1 MPGSTS
7 TSSTKTSTVRNQAK
21 SGKINP
27 IWYTYACATLVA
39 AVVLGNLLRYTFLDW
54 SDPYHCSALLNT
66 GTGKWLDPGVWR
78 NWQSE
83 GCFQLPLPGAKF
95 QKCLSIPGANTPKS
109 PFSSSHDQKRTAIFV
124 GDSNV
129 RQLYFAAARTVGGVS
144 KAWESEGEKHTDRTL
159 SLVDPDRNGG
169 ELELEF
175 WWDPYLNSS
184 KTASLLSGARSEP
197 AALLVMGSGLWFL
210 RNPTSGGLAS
220 WGGMIHETFES
231 LKEHQGS
238 PKTALMN
245 PWDDMRLGS
254 GVILPGLLPTD
265 SSSPI
270 IEYRRSSISPLHKRN
285 LTSRAGSRDFSI
297 ADSIIFLPIPNPT
310 HEKLSPSR
318 AATIMHTDVEAMNA
332 DLYARLTHPDPPP
345 VIIPSVLNDL
355 LVDEETEDGL
365 HYSDKIMNKQA
376 ELLLSWRCNDIMR
389 NDGATGTCC
398 KRYDWATPIQA
409 LVLFSLVV
417 WAPVGMLIASRL
429 PSSSP
434 FLSYLPSSSVA
445 PALST
450 FGLAMGYL
458 FIADRTT
465 IFIKEQKDYDATV
478 FGVLTV
484 VALVA
489 GLATMKNGGKDLG
502 FLNRDITDEWKGWM
516 QIAILI
522 YHFFGASK
530 ISGIYNPIRV
540 LVASYLFMTGY
551 GHFFFYYK
559 KADFGFQRIAMVLV
573 RLNLLSVVLPYTM
586 NTDYAFYYFAPLVS
600 WWYMIIY
607 FTMAIGSK
615 HNERPAFLISK
626 LIACAGLV
634 TLFMHYTWMM
644 ASIFKVLNTIFRI
657 EWSAKEWSFR
667 VTLDLF
673 IVWAG
678 MFCAYGY
685 IKLKEFNLPE
695 KPWFNTARTATM
707 VSSVLG
713 MIWYFYFELSL
724 KNKFI
729 YNNYHSIVCFVP
741 ILSFVFLRNA
751 SPILRSTTSRLFC
764 FVGQISLETF
774 ILQFHGWLASDTKAI
789 LLVIPTTKYRP
800 FNLVISSICFVWLS
814 YRVSGATGEITEY
827 LVGKKKLQQLPTT
840 STTPNPSSSSSTSK
854 PSDSNSAANTTNTN
868 TTKVVHEL
876 VEGPKDGAE
885 GGIPESIPLM
895 NQSKKDIEQ
904 GGDLSTPQSESMERR
919 ESWPAWMAATAASMT
934 GRPSVAGYQSTDK
947 QWKDQTVLSV
957 ISNIG
962 NLAKRYNSIKLSLI
976 LLALWVLNWLY

>member
-1 MPGSTS
+1 MPGASTS
-7 TSSTKTSTVRNQAK
+7 TTSAGKAK
-21 SGKINP
+21 SGKLNP
-27 IWYTYACATLVA
+27 LWYTYACATLVA

-54 SDPYHCSALLNT
+54 SDPYHCSALVNS
-66 GTGKWLDPGVWR
+66 GTGKWLDPGTWR
-78 NWQSE
+78 NWQPE
-83 GCFQLPLPGAKF
+83 GCFQLPLSGAKF

-109 PFSSSHDQKRTAIFV
+109 PFASSYDQKRTALFV
-124 GDSNV
+124 GDSTV

-144 KAWESEGEKHTDRTL
+144 KAWEMEGEKHTDRTL
-159 SLVDPDRNGG
+159 SLADPDGNG

-175 WWDPYLNSS
+175 WWDPYLNTS
-184 KTASLLSGARSEP
+184 KTASLLSGGRSEP
-197 AALLVMGSGLWFL
+197 ASLLVMGSGLWYL
-210 RNPTSGGLAS
+210 RNPTSGGLAA
-220 WGGMIHETFES
+220 WGGMIHDTFES
-231 LKEHQGS
+231 A
-238 PKTALMN
+238 T
-245 PWDDMRLGS
+245 
-254 GVILPGLLPTD
+254 
-265 SSSPI
+265 
-270 IEYRRSSISPLHKRN
+270 
-285 LTSRAGSRDFSI
+285 DFSI
-297 ADSIIFLPIPNPT
+297 ADSVIFLPIPNPV

-318 AATIMHTDVEAMNA
+318 AETIMHTDVEAMNA
-332 DLYARLTHPDPPP
+332 DLYARLTHPNPPP

-365 HYSDKIMNKQA
+365 HFSDKIMNKQA

-389 NDGATGTCC
+389 KDGATGTCC
-398 KRYDWATPIQA
+398 KRYDWTTPIQTLILFL
-409 LVLFSLVV
+409 LVI
-417 WAPVGMLIASRL
+417 WAPVGMLVASRL

-434 FLSYLPSSSVA
+434 ILNYLPSSNIA

-465 IFIKEQKDYDATV
+465 VFLKEQKDYDAMI
-478 FGVLTV
+478 FGGLTLA
-484 VALVA
+484 ALVA

-559 KADFGFQRIAMVLV
+559 KGDFGFQRVAMVLV

-600 WWYMIIY
+600 WWYIIIY
-607 FTMAIGSK
+607 FTMMIGSK
-615 HNERPAFLISK
+615 YNERPVFLVAK
-626 LIACAGLV
+626 LFACAGLV
-634 TLFMHYTWMM
+634 TLFMHYTFLM
-644 ASIFKVLNTIFRI
+644 AYIFKILNAIFRI

-667 VTLDLF
+667 VTLDLY

-685 IKLKEFNLPE
+685 IKMKEYQIPE
-695 KPWFNTARTATM
+695 RPWFNTARTATM
-707 VSSVLG
+707 VGSVLG
-713 MIWYFYFELSL
+713 MIWYFWFQLSL
-724 KNKFI
+724 ENKFV
-729 YNNYHSIVCFVP
+729 YNNYHSVVCIIP
-741 ILSFVFLRNA
+741 IMAFVFLRNA
-751 SPILRSTTSRLFC
+751 SPLLRSTSSRLFC
-764 FVGQISLETF
+764 FIGQCSLETF

-789 LLVIPTTKYRP
+789 LLVVPATRWRP
-800 FNLVISSICFVWLS
+800 VNLVISSVCFIWLS

-827 LVGKKKLQQLPTT
+827 MVGKKKNLPLPVT
-840 STTPNPSSSSSTSK
+840 SNNSSISTNNTSSAST
-854 PSDSNSAANTTNTN
+854 NANGTSAA
-868 TTKVVHEL
+868 VHAV

-895 NQSKKDIEQ
+895 NQAKKELPELEAP
-904 GGDLSTPQSESMERR
+904 GGEGMERR

-934 GRPSVAGYQSTDK
+934 GRPSVAGYQATDR
-947 QWKDQTVLSV
+947 QWKDQTL
-957 ISNIG
+957 ISIITNIRG
-962 NLAKRYNSIKLSLI
+962 LAQKHNSIKLGLI
-976 LLALWVLNWLY
+976 LVGLWVLNWLY

>member
-1 MPGSTS
+1 MPGSNTNS
-7 TSSTKTSTVRNQAK
+7 TTNTKQAK
-21 SGKINP
+21 SGKLNP
-27 IWYTYACATLVA
+27 LWYTYACATLVA
-39 AVVLGNLLRYTFLDW
+39 AVVLGNLLRYMFLDW
-54 SDPYHCSALLNT
+54 SDPYHCSALLNS
-66 GTGKWLDPGVWR
+66 GTGKWLDPGTWR
-78 NWQSE
+78 NWQPE
-83 GCFQLPLPGAKF
+83 GCFHLPLSGAKF

-109 PFSSSHDQKRTAIFV
+109 PFASSYDQKRTALFV
-124 GDSNV
+124 GDSTV

-144 KAWESEGEKHTDRTL
+144 KAWEVEGEKHTDRSL
-159 SLVDPDRNGG
+159 SLVDPDGNGQ
-169 ELELEF
+169 LELEF
-175 WWDPYLNSS
+175 WWDPYLNTS
-184 KTASLLSGARSEP
+184 KTASLLSGGRSEP
-197 AALLVMGSGLWFL
+197 ASLLVMGSGLWYL
-210 RNPTSGGLAS
+210 RNPSSGGLAA
-220 WGGMIHETFES
+220 WGGMIHDTFES
-231 LKEHQGS
+231 LKENQGS

-254 GVILPGLLPTD
+254 GVILPGLLPLD
-265 SSSPI
+265 SSAPT
-270 IEYRRSSISPLHKRN
+270 IEYRRSLNSN
-285 LTSRAGSRDFSI
+285 LTSRDTRVERRAMDFSI
-297 ADSIIFLPIPNPT
+297 ADSVIFLPIPNPV

-318 AATIMHTDVEAMNA
+318 AETIMHTDVEAMNA

-365 HYSDKIMNKQA
+365 HFSDKIMNKQA

-389 NDGATGTCC
+389 KDGATGTCC
-398 KRYDWATPIQA
+398 KRYDWTAPVQTLILFL
-409 LVLFSLVV
+409 LVI
-417 WAPVGMLIASRL
+417 WAPVGMLAASRL

-434 FLSYLPSSSVA
+434 ILTYLPSSNIA

-465 IFIKEQKDYDATV
+465 VFLKEQKDYDAMI
-478 FGVLTV
+478 FGGLTFA
-484 VALVA
+484 ALVA

-559 KADFGFQRIAMVLV
+559 KGDFGFQRVAMVLV

-600 WWYMIIY
+600 WWYIIIY
-607 FTMAIGSK
+607 FTMMIGSK
-615 HNERPAFLISK
+615 YNERPTFLVAK
-626 LIACAGLV
+626 LFACAGLV
-634 TLFMHYTWMM
+634 TLFMHYTFLM
-644 ASIFKVLNTIFRI
+644 AYIFKALNAIFRI

-667 VTLDLF
+667 VTLDLY

-685 IKLKEFNLPE
+685 IKMKEYQIPE
-695 KPWFNTARTATM
+695 RPWFNTARTATM
-707 VSSVLG
+707 VGSVLG
-713 MIWYFYFELSL
+713 MIWYFWFQLSL
-724 KNKFI
+724 ENKFI
-729 YNNYHSIVCFVP
+729 YNNYHSVVCIIP
-741 ILSFVFLRNA
+741 IMAFVFLRNA
-751 SPILRSTTSRLFC
+751 SPLLRSTSSRLFC
-764 FVGQISLETF
+764 FIGQCSLETF

-789 LLVIPTTKYRP
+789 LLVVPATRWRP
-800 FNLVISSICFVWLS
+800 VNLVISSICFIWLS

-827 LVGKKKLQQLPTT
+827 LVGKKKNLPLPVTSTNGSASVATTTAGGNGTT
-840 STTPNPSSSSSTSK
+840 S
-854 PSDSNSAANTTNTN
+854 A
-868 TTKVVHEL
+868 VVHAV

-895 NQSKKDIEQ
+895 NQAKKEIPGLE
-904 GGDLSTPQSESMERR
+904 LPQSEGMERR

-934 GRPSVAGYQSTDK
+934 GRPSVAGYQATDR
-947 QWKDQTVLSV
+947 QWKDQTLLS
-957 ISNIG
+957 IITNIRT
-962 NLAKRYNSIKLSLI
+962 LAQQHNSIKLGLI
-976 LLALWVLNWLY
+976 LIGLWVLNWLY